1 MNKKYSF
8 ILILLLTTFVSLQ
21 AQTKKGQLAISASFG
36 ASLLSWE
43 WSVMTSPAVN
53 YKAPPAYQGFVDY
66 ALLDKLSI
74 GGAFSYQKVSS
85 INRGYTY
92 VNTSGQ
98 KVTEDVVNSLTRMNF
113 SYRLLFHY
121 VGNDKIDI
129 YSGIRM
135 GVNYYQDSHTSR
147 DLNYNLQ
154 VENGFKDF
162 KPAPQI
168 IGLGIRMYIIQDLA
182 INTEIA
188 IGYPSFFS
196 FGLTY
201 RM

>member
-8 ILILLLTTFVSLQ
+8 ILILLLTTFVSVQ
-21 AQTKKGQLAISASFG
+21 AQTKKGQFAISADFG
-36 ASLLSWE
+36 ASLMSWE
-43 WSVMTSPAVN
+43 WQVMTSPAVN
-53 YKAPPAYQGFVDY
+53 YKAPPAYQGIVDY
-66 ALLDKLSI
+66 ALIDKLSI

-92 VNTSGQ
+92 VNTLGQ

-113 SYRLLFHY
+113 SYRILFHY
-121 VGNDKIDI
+121 VGTDKIDV

-135 GVNYYQDSHTSR
+135 GLNYYQDSHTSN
-147 DLNYNLQ
+147 DLNYKLQ
-154 VENGFKDF
+154 TNELFQGFGF
-162 KPAPQI
+162 APQV
-168 IGLGIRMYIIQDLA
+168 IGLGIRMYIFQDLA

-188 IGYPSFFS
+188 VGFPSFFN